1 MQFNQIMQLLSFLP
15 GNSVRCFLHIFRP
28 SCSVRPLLISH
39 QRKIQA
45 SSSNI
50 QLFIPVPLVR
60 AISISGLSL
69 LEVSSTVVI
78 IDSILVSI
86 GWRLNKIRGNIGRD
100 SNKGPAGAAVA
111 NQGCQQ
117 PSSVTLRYYQASSAS

>member
-1 MQFNQIMQLLSFLP
+1 MWWHTHDPVRSGSRESNKSCGMILS
-15 GNSVRCFLHIFRP
+15 GRTEENTG
-28 SCSVRPLLISH
+28 LLIKH
-39 QRKIQA
+39 PTVILF
-45 SSSNI
+45 
-50 QLFIPVPLVR
+50 LFIPVPLVR